1 MEQIDKLI
9 KVDVQTQFNE
19 MQSNVENEEF
29 FFTYHIVIKNLSD
42 QTVQLLARKWI
53 IVDSNG
59 DSRYVE
65 GEGVV
70 GEQPILNPGESYEY
84 YSGCLLK
91 TGFGKME
98 GVYSFVT
105 LPEFKQF
112 AVDIP
117 SFNLVLPWVMN

>member
-1 MEQIDKLI
+1 VEQLDNQI
-9 KVDVQTQFNE
+9 KIVVRSQFNE

-29 FFTYHIVIKNLSD
+29 FFTYHIVIQNLS
-42 QTVQLLARKWI
+42 QHTVQLLARKWV

-59 DSRYVE
+59 ESRYVE

-70 GEQPILNPGESYEY
+70 GEQPIINVGESYEY

-105 LPEFKQF
+105 LPDFKQF
-112 AVDIP
+112 EVDIP
-117 SFNLVLPWVMN
+117 EFNLVLPWVMN